1 MEELPLPPGYEWQIT
16 GEFENFGAAVGAIV
30 VALLLAFTLTYIVL
44 AMILESFVHPFTI
57 MLTLPLGAVGALLA
71 LFLWGASI
79 NIFSM
84 MAIVMLVGIVVNSAI
99 LILDYTAQLRQQ
111 GLAIS
116 EALLQAAPARLRP
129 IMKSSIAIVFA
140 LLPQALS
147 GGAGAATRVPM
158 AVVTI
163 GGVLLSAVFT
173 LFLIP
178 VIYTKLD
185 RFAVTAPMRQ
195 QRERTYGS
203 GFEPVPAD

>member
-1 MEELPLPPGYEWQIT
+1 M
-16 GEFENFGAAVGAIV
+16 
-30 VALLLAFTLTYIVL
+30 L
-44 AMILESFVHPFTI
+44 AMILKSFVHPFTI

-84 MAIVMLVGIVVNSAI
+84 MEIVMLVGIVVNNAI
-99 LILDYTAQLRQQ
+99 LILDYTAQLRHK
-111 GLAIS
+111 GLGIT
-116 EALLQAAPARLRP
+116 EALLEAAPARLRP
-129 IMKSSIAIVFA
+129 IIMSNIAIVFA
-140 LLPQALS
+140 LLPQAFG

-173 LFLIP
+173 LLLIP

-185 RFAVTAPMRQ
+185 RFAFAARVHERKPGRGFGGEIAASSELAPARQ
-195 QRERTYGS
+195 PSDPFRASNSVNPKPAAS
-203 GFEPVPAD
+203 GG